1 MDDYVENEDKM
12 DWQSK
17 KIGGIEVDQQEV
29 KRAKKFVKLLRDLF
43 IQLQETNERAIS
55 PEYDLAYMALLN
67 EKDNQENEKSDQL
80 NDNDNDNNNRESTSS
95 SKDGTSSELLG
106 SVSTLVDSKRGSDEE
121 RNNDH
126 EIVETVSIQENEQ
139 PPEYNEMAS
148 TDEMVLLGGHTNPP
162 IDKKSNLNITNE
174 SSLNQPKN
182 ITPSTSATSS
192 STESLEKKSNT
203 GENLQLPTSAITTP
217 SSSSSPLPKKKKN
230 ADNMMFGKQQDVTE
244 CMGNVMYLVEAALKP
259 EETENMEQTRDMIKN
274 LFYGKARQILSYK
287 DTETTDAVQ
296 KIKEEEFSHVII
308 DAAEGKTLYDGL
320 DEYFFAEQ
328 VENFRGGK
336 EVVREVS
343 VQHFPPI
350 LQILIQR
357 VQFDR
362 NLGDVYKSNAFIHFD
377 EIIYLDRY
385 IDQNFELLAPR
396 RAQVAEWN
404 IKLKECQQVIKDF
417 TSNKDYPMPVSDML
431 EATANILKEY
441 MIDDENTEEY
451 KMALELLNN
460 EAKQIRHTLDVNNQ
474 QISEL
479 RSKIMHE
486 YDDMKE
492 CAYRLHAVFIH
503 QGQANYGHYWLYIYD
518 SEQSAW
524 WKFNDSTV
532 SKVKSANIFN
542 DTTGSTANPYFL
554 VYVRDD
560 IDNLVQ
566 TVPKPSM

>member
-1 MDDYVENEDKM
+1 
-12 DWQSK
+12 
-17 KIGGIEVDQQEV
+17 
-29 KRAKKFVKLLRDLF
+29 
-43 IQLQETNERAIS
+43 
-55 PEYDLAYMALLN
+55 MALLN
-67 EKDNQENEKSDQL
+67 EKENQENEKSDQL
-80 NDNDNDNNNRESTSS
+80 NENDNDNNNRESTSS

-162 IDKKSNLNITNE
+162 IDKKSNLNITDE
-174 SSLNQPKN
+174 TSLNQPKN

-192 STESLEKKSNT
+192 STESLEKKPNT
-203 GENLQLPTSAITTP
+203 GEYLQLQTSTITTP

-377 EIIYLDRY
+377 EVIYLDRY

-417 TSNKDYPMPVSDML
+417 T
-431 EATANILKEY
+431 
-441 MIDDENTEEY
+441 
-451 KMALELLNN
+451 NN
-460 EAKQIRHTLDVNNQ
+460 
-474 QISEL
+474 
-479 RSKIMHE
+479 
-486 YDDMKE
+486 
-492 CAYRLHAVFIH
+492 
-503 QGQANYGHYWLYIYD
+503 
-518 SEQSAW
+518 
-524 WKFNDSTV
+524 
-532 SKVKSANIFN
+532 KVKKKKN
-542 DTTGSTANPYFL
+542 
-554 VYVRDD
+554 R
-560 IDNLVQ
+560 
-566 TVPKPSM
+566 